1 MVSYKLGNYLGAN
14 IKNLDSKELS
24 KKILES
30 KALVKSDLSFLP
42 SFYILMKK
50 QAVTKANLNA
60 VRRMFSNK
68 PNYQVMDTV
77 AFHALFEE

>member
-1 MVSYKLGNYLGAN
+1 MTMVSYKLGNYLGAN

-50 QAVTKANLNA
+50 QAVTKANLTHIARGSLWYPLIFRSFN
-60 VRRMFSNK
+60 F
-68 PNYQVMDTV
+68 
-77 AFHALFEE
+77 